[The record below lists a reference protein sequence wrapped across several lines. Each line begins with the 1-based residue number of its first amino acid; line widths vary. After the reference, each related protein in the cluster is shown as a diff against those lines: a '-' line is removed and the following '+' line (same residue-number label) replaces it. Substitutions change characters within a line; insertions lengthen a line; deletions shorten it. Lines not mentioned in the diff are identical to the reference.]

1 MPENEEIQTNATH
14 RQRFRA
20 WLREYQ
26 PRLLARTPER
36 NRDENPRTTMPSHLT
51 RPMMGCRLHD
61 CGATCYTCY
70 GARLRFCGKAR
81 DEHEQRTDT
90 LAGQAE
96 DAADARETR

>member
-1 MPENEEIQTNATH
+1 
-14 RQRFRA
+14 
-20 WLREYQ
+20 
-26 PRLLARTPER
+26 
-36 NRDENPRTTMPSHLT
+36 
-51 RPMMGCRLHD
+51 MMGCRLHD